1 MKPFAFG
8 KTGYV
13 PPKVVDPRNFILET
27 AQPPVSYP
35 PSYKT
40 DLTALPIFNQL
51 QIPDCVEN
59 AVVEVKKFHDL
70 KNKGM
75 LYDLSRRSLAIET
88 MAAEGAGADPF
99 SDGTSLQVAL
109 NVAHNKGIAE
119 SSYCTDD
126 HNLTPEQFI
135 GTPLTAQAVANA
147 LMHKI
152 TSYAFVTDTSANGLK
167 NAIYQNGL
175 VIIGMHI
182 DDNWWTALN
191 GETSWAAKD
200 LLPLR
205 PPAANSTTESGHC
218 IVLYGYDN
226 DYFYLVNW
234 WSSSWCASVTP
245 GGDLE
250 MDGGYG
256 YFAANVLPTIWEA
269 ATIIDLTP
277 EQITALQ
284 TTQSQVQQVSDIIPT
299 INPSSPNAA
308 QTVSLLS
315 QVVGILSQI
324 INSIFG

>member
-8 KTGYV
+8 KTGYA
-13 PPKVVDPRNFILET
+13 PPKVVDQRNFLLESV
-27 AQPPVSYP
+27 QPPAPFPVSF
-35 PSYKT
+35 KT
-40 DLTALPIFNQL
+40 DLSALPIMMQD

-59 AVVEVKKFHDL
+59 AVIEVKKFHDF

-75 LYDLSRRSLAIET
+75 LYDLSRRSLAIPT
-88 MAAEGAGADPF
+88 VAADGSPF

-119 SSYCTDD
+119 SSYCADN

-135 GTPLTAQAVANA
+135 ATPLTSQAVANA
-147 LMHKI
+147 LMHRI
-152 TSYAFVTDTSANGLK
+152 TSYVFLKDTSANGLK

-175 VIIGMHI
+175 VIVGMHI
-182 DDNWWTALN
+182 DENWWTALN
-191 GETSWAAKD
+191 GNTSWAAKD

-205 PPAANSTTESGHC
+205 PPAANSTTASGHC
-218 IVLYGYDN
+218 IVLYGYDET
-226 DYFYLVNW
+226 YFYLVNW

-256 YFAANVLPTIWEA
+256 YFAANDLPTIWEA
-269 ATIIDLTP
+269 ATIVDLTP
-277 EQITALQ
+277 EQIAALQ
-284 TTQSQVQQVSDIIPT
+284 TTQSQIQQVAQIIPT

-308 QTVSLLS
+308 QTMSLLS
-315 QVVGILSQI
+315 QVIGTLSNI
-324 INSIFG
+324 ISSIFNL